1 MLSVEA
7 VFDPLGF
14 VYLVQH
20 PVGVVLHGRC
30 EDDHFVYL
38 CHFCEELVAA
48 WADQEGALAA
58 NFEVMDESLVEVEH
72 EAVAG
77 ATFLLGQVGWIRC
90 RQRFVPA
97 DGRSTDAIERR

>member
-1 MLSVEA
+1 ML
-7 VFDPLGF
+7 GCT
-14 VYLVQH
+14 Y
-20 PVGVVLHGRC
+20 VLHGRC

-77 ATFLLGQVGWIRC
+77 ATILLGQVGWIRC

>member
-1 MLSVEA
+1 MISCT
-7 VFDPLGF
+7 
-14 VYLVQH
+14 Y
-20 PVGVVLHGRC
+20 VLHGRC

-72 EAVAG
+72 EAVAR
-77 ATFLLGQVGWIRC
+77 ATLLLGQVGRIGC
-90 RQRFVPA
+90 RQWLVPA
-97 DGRSTDAIERR
+97 DSRSTDAIERW